1 MKTNTKVTEAVVQ
14 YADEIVSSVKQTKY
28 DIEIELD
35 YMESTS
41 ADGKQGATQA
51 VITSELG
58 IVVVFPDFK
67 KKSASAATLNV
78 GLMRAMEKEGYDQ
91 ETIEKQGQVYSKLL
105 PYSTVN
111 AELLAYYLTHKI
123 NVRPNSKELDRDN

>member
-1 MKTNTKVTEAVVQ
+1 MKTNAKVTEAVVQ
-14 YADEIVSSVKQTKY
+14 YADEIVNSVKQTRY
-28 DIEIELD
+28 DIELELD
-35 YMESTS
+35 YMESVS

-51 VITSELG
+51 IITSELG

-91 ETIEKQGQVYSKLL
+91 ETIEKQGQIYSKLL
-105 PYSTVN
+105 PYSPVN

-123 NVRPNSKELDRDN
+123 NVRPISKNLDADN